1 MPLSIIFVRLC
12 QLGKVP
18 DDWRHTN
25 ATPMFMKGKNED
37 VGNYRLVS
45 LISSPGKVVEQLIL
59 GTISRHVK
67 DKKVIRNSHHGM
79 MKEKSHLTNLT
90 VCYKELASL
99 VDERRAVDY
108 VYCNFS
114 KAFDFVSDNNLT
126 KYGLEKWTKKRVEK
140 WLNRWTQKVVIS
152 STKSSGRQVTC
163 TSQGLILGSVLFS
176 ILIYD
181 VHDRTEDKIGR
192 NY

>member
-18 DDWRHTN
+18 DDWRHKN

>member
-99 VDERRAVDY
+99 VDERRAVDD

-114 KAFDFVSDNNLT
+114 KGFDFVSDNNLT
-126 KYGLEKWTKKRVEK
+126 KYGLEKWTKRRVEK

-152 STKSSGRQVTC
+152 SMKSSGRQVTC
-163 TSQGLILGSVLFS
+163 DSGADTGVS
-176 ILIYD
+176 I
-181 VHDRTEDKIGR
+181 V
-192 NY
+192 